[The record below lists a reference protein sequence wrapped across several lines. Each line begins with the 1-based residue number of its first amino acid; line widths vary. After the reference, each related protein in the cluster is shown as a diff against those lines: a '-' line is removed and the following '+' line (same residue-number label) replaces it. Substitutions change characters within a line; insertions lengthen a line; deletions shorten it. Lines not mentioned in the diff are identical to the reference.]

1 VKSFRTRGTHT
12 VTSLSQRIEG
22 EMKIQT
28 KSDLEKMKERG
39 LRNLYPKETKISV
52 GMATCGLSTGAGEV
66 FEAIQNEVEKRKLP
80 IQVNQTGCIGFCQR
94 EPVVDILEPGKP
106 RIFYQEITP
115 EKAVTLVHEWTEN
128 KVVKD
133 WLFCKMEKEDFIA
146 AEDKFWDH
154 TIQHLPEG
162 INGTPHYHQVPF
174 YSKQLKIALRNC
186 GFINPDHIEEYIA
199 RGGYFSLYKALFEMK
214 REEIIEEVKRSGLR
228 GRGGAGFPTGDKW
241 ESCRRSKGDHKY
253 VLCNA
258 DEGDPGAYMDRS
270 VLEGDPHSVIEGMII
285 GAYAIGADEGFIY
298 VRDEYPLAIQKLR
311 IAIQQSEERGL
322 LGDNILGSG
331 FSLRIN
337 LFRGGGAFVCGE
349 STALMASIEGKV
361 GEPRAKHIHTTESGL
376 WDRPSNLNNVETWN
390 NVPIILSR
398 GSGWYSQIGTEKSKG
413 TKVFSIVGKVKNTG
427 LIEVPMGIT
436 LREIVF
442 DIGGGIP
449 DGKKFKAVQTGG
461 PSGGCIPESLIDLPV
476 DFDRLTEAGSMMGSG
491 GMIVMD
497 ESTCMVDVAKYFMG
511 FLKDESCGKCTS
523 CREGTKRMYEIL
535 TEITEGRGTLDHIA
549 LLEELGWVTAEASLC
564 QLGGTAP
571 NPVLSTIRYFREEY
585 EEHILHKRCP
595 AKICRALLKY
605 SILSHMCT
613 SCGRCAKVCPAEAIT
628 GKQRTKKEK
637 GKPFKIDPKKCIKC
651 GMCFEACKFKAVE
664 VQ

>member
-1 VKSFRTRGTHT
+1 MKVRTK
-12 VTSLSQRIEG
+12 E
-22 EMKIQT
+22 
-28 KSDLEKMKERG
+28 DLEKIKEKG
-39 LRNLYPKETKISV
+39 LKSLYPKVTKVSV
-52 GMATCGLSTGAGEV
+52 GMATCGLSTGAGKVYEV
-66 FEAIQNEVEKRKLP
+66 LLNGVEKAKLP
-80 IQVNQTGCIGFCQR
+80 ILLGQTGCIGFCQK

-106 RIFYQEITP
+106 RVFYQGVTP
-115 EKAVTLVHEWTEN
+115 ERSMELVQRWLDN
-128 KVVKD
+128 KVVED
-133 WLFCKMEKEDFIA
+133 LLLFKMESEDWIV
-146 AEDKFWDH
+146 EGTKKDYSVH
-154 TIQHLPEG
+154 HLPGG
-162 INGTPHYHQVPF
+162 IDGTPHYYQVPF

-186 GFINPDHIEEYIA
+186 GFINPDLIDEYIA
-199 RGGYFSLYKALFEMK
+199 RGGYFSLYNALSGMK
-214 REEIIEEVKRSGLR
+214 PEEIIEVVKRSGLR
-228 GRGGAGFPTGDKW
+228 GRGGAGFYTGAKW
-241 ESCRRSKGDHKY
+241 ESCRRSKGDRKF

-285 GAYAIGADEGFIY
+285 GAYAIGAHEGFIY

-311 IAIQQSEERGL
+311 IAIHQAEEAGL
-322 LGDNILGSG
+322 LGENILGSG
-331 FSLRIN
+331 FSFHVD

-376 WDRPSNLNNVETWN
+376 WDKPSNLNNVETWN
-390 NVPIILSR
+390 NVPVIIAR
-398 GSGWYSQIGTEKSKG
+398 GADWYSKIGTEGSKG
-413 TKVFSIVGKVKNTG
+413 TKVFSVVGKVNNTG
-427 LIEVPMGIT
+427 LVEVPMGIT
-436 LREIVF
+436 LREIVY
-442 DIGGGIP
+442 DVGGGIP

-523 CREGTKRMYEIL
+523 CREGTKRMHEIL
-535 TEITEGRGTLDHIA
+535 SEISEGRGKLEHLD

-571 NPVLSTIRYFREEY
+571 NPVLSTIRYFRKEY
-585 EEHILHKRCP
+585 EEHIVNKRCP
-595 AKICRALLKY
+595 AKVCQALLHY
-605 SILSHMCT
+605 RIVSNVCT

-637 GKPFKIDPKKCIKC
+637 GKPFKIDPKKCIRC
-651 GMCFEACKFKAVE
+651 GMCFEACKFKAIEVE
-664 VQ
+664 

>member
-1 VKSFRTRGTHT
+1 
-12 VTSLSQRIEG
+12 
-22 EMKIQT
+22 
-28 KSDLEKMKERG
+28 MKEKG
-39 LRNLYPKETKISV
+39 LKSLYPKAIKVSV
-52 GMATCGLSTGAGEV
+52 GMATCGLSTGAGKVYEV
-66 FEAIQNEVEKRKLP
+66 LQNGVEKAKLP
-80 IQVNQTGCIGFCQR
+80 IILGQTGCIGFCQK

-106 RIFYQEITP
+106 RVFYQGVTP
-115 EKAVTLVHEWTEN
+115 ERSMELVQRWLDN
-128 KVVKD
+128 KVVED
-133 WLFCKMEKEDFIA
+133 LLLCKMEREDWIA
-146 AEDKFWDH
+146 EGVVRDYSVH
-154 TIQHLPEG
+154 HLPG
-162 INGTPHYHQVPF
+162 GMNGTPHYHQVPF

-186 GFINPDHIEEYIA
+186 GFINPDLIDEYIA
-199 RGGYFSLYKALFEMK
+199 RGGYAGLYKALSEMK
-214 REEIIEEVKRSGLR
+214 PEEIIEEIKRSGLR
-228 GRGGAGFPTGDKW
+228 GRGGAGFFTGNKW
-241 ESCRRSKGDHKY
+241 ESCRRSKGDRKF

-285 GAYAIGADEGFIY
+285 GAYAIGAHEGFIY

-311 IAIQQSEERGL
+311 IAIHQAEEAGL
-322 LGDNILGSG
+322 LGENILGSG
-331 FSLRIN
+331 FSFHID

-376 WDRPSNLNNVETWN
+376 WDKPSNLNNVETWN
-390 NVPIILSR
+390 NVPVIIGR
-398 GSGWYSQIGTEKSKG
+398 GADWYSKIGTEGSKG
-413 TKVFSIVGKVKNTG
+413 TKVFSVVGKVNNTG
-427 LIEVPMGIT
+427 LVEVPMGIT
-436 LREIVF
+436 LREIVY

-461 PSGGCIPESLIDLPV
+461 PSGGCIPETLIDLPV

-535 TEITEGRGTLDHIA
+535 NEISEGRGKLEDLD

-571 NPVLSTIRYFREEY
+571 NPVLSTIRYFRKEY
-585 EEHILHKRCP
+585 EEHIVNKRCP
-595 AKICRALLKY
+595 AKVCRALIQY
-605 SILSHMCT
+605 RILSDLCT

-628 GKQRTKKEK
+628 GKQRTKKDK
-637 GKPFKIDPKKCIKC
+637 GKPFKIDSKKCIRC
-651 GMCFEACKFKAVE
+651 GMCFEACKFEAIE

>member
-1 VKSFRTRGTHT
+1 
-12 VTSLSQRIEG
+12 
-22 EMKIQT
+22 MKIRT
-28 KSDLEKMKERG
+28 KDDLEKMKEKG
-39 LRNLYPKETKISV
+39 LNSLYPKATKVSV
-52 GMATCGLSTGAGEV
+52 GMATCGLSTGAGRVYEV
-66 FEAIQNEVEKRKLP
+66 LQNGVEKAKLP
-80 IQVNQTGCIGFCQR
+80 ILLGQTGCIGFCQK

-106 RIFYQEITP
+106 RVFYQGVTP
-115 EKAVTLVHEWTEN
+115 ERSMELVQRWLDN
-128 KVVKD
+128 KVVED
-133 WLFCKMEKEDFIA
+133 LLFCKMESEDWIV
-146 AEDKFWDH
+146 EGTMKDYSVR
-154 TIQHLPEG
+154 HLPGG
-162 INGTPHYHQVPF
+162 IDGTPHYHQVPF

-186 GFINPDHIEEYIA
+186 GFINPDLLEEYIA
-199 RGGYFSLYKALFEMK
+199 RGGYFGLHKALLGMK
-214 REEIIEEVKRSGLR
+214 PEEIIEVVKQSGLR
-228 GRGGAGFPTGDKW
+228 GRGGAGFYTGTKW
-241 ESCRRSKGDHKY
+241 ESCRRSKGDRKF

-285 GAYAIGADEGFIY
+285 GAYAIGAHEGFIY

-311 IAIQQSEERGL
+311 IAIHQAEEAGL
-322 LGDNILGSG
+322 LGENILGSG
-331 FSLRIN
+331 FSFHVD

-349 STALMASIEGKV
+349 STALMASIEGNV

-376 WDRPSNLNNVETWN
+376 WDKPSNLNNVETWN
-390 NVPIILSR
+390 NIPVIIGR
-398 GSGWYSQIGTEKSKG
+398 GADWYSKIGTEGSKG
-413 TKVFSIVGKVKNTG
+413 TKVFSVVGKVNNTG
-427 LIEVPMGIT
+427 LVEVPMGIT
-436 LREIVF
+436 LREIVY
-442 DIGGGIP
+442 DVGGGIP

-497 ESTCMVDVAKYFMG
+497 ESTCMVDVAKYFMS

-535 TEITEGRGTLDHIA
+535 SEISEGRGKLEHLD

-571 NPVLSTIRYFREEY
+571 NPVLSTIRYFRKEY
-585 EEHILHKRCP
+585 EEHIVNKRCP
-595 AKICRALLKY
+595 AKVCQALLHY
-605 SILSHMCT
+605 RIASNLCT

-637 GKPFKIDPKKCIKC
+637 GKPFKIDPKKCIRC
-651 GMCFEACKFKAVE
+651 GMCFEACKFKAIE